1 MSCLPA
7 ELKSLVA
14 AHLAVAGCP
23 PCSPALAAL
32 SLASTQWAA
41 AARPHLLRA
50 LALSARTAPAFCALL
65 HAPRATLPAH
75 CAALTFEDTPSANAL
90 LPRVQPLRSLR
101 RLELREL
108 EWAALAP
115 DSTAPLLAV
124 FTELTELA
132 VHRARFPREETL
144 RRLIGAFPALEHLAL
159 SDVALAPCLCREER
173 GPAPVVPP
181 NLRSVT
187 LDVHLPAHLPLLQW
201 LATGCAKVHTVDIRG
216 ITRAA
221 VPELVAFLRALPAL
235 AHLRLSFLEDVCP
248 DDLAGLQTPALRSL
262 ALTAPSL
269 ATPTL
274 LLARLRCATLA
285 LTLPSLGPA
294 HLRRLPWAKLR
305 AVLPPSLSPPS
316 SLSSPTT
323 PSAPSPSTLNDPET
337 RTATPQAKT
346 DPPALAI
353 RIYGWPESILPA
365 LPHILAEPA
374 CLALPCDARAWSRTY
389 ALELDASSHSHAHEP
404 KAPSSPATAYTGIGG
419 GGNGGDARMV
429 ALGTL
434 AALTAAGC
442 AGMGMGMEAG
452 MEGVAR
458 ALPALLLAPVLVV
471 GLVCAGGLRLGA
483 DGDDE

>member
-90 LPRVQPLRSLR
+90 LPRVQPLRRLR
-101 RLELREL
+101 HLELREL

-173 GPAPVVPP
+173 GPAPVVPS

-187 LDVHLPAHLPLLQW
+187 LDVHLPAHLALLAW
-201 LATGCAKVHTVDIRG
+201 LVTGCEKVHTVDIRG

-221 VPELVAFLRALPAL
+221 APELVALLGALPAL

-248 DDLAGLQTPALRSL
+248 DDLAGLHTPALRSL

-274 LLARLRCATLA
+274 LLARLRCERLA

-305 AVLPPSLSPPS
+305 AVLPPSLSPSPS
-316 SLSSPTT
+316 S
-323 PSAPSPSTLNDPET
+323 PSPSLPSSPLSPTDPK
-337 RTATPQAKT
+337 TPAENAQTKT
-346 DPPALAI
+346 DSTPALAI

-365 LPHILAEPA
+365 LPSILAEPA
-374 CLALPCDARAWSRTY
+374 VLALPCAARAWSRTY
-389 ALELDASSHSHAHEP
+389 ALELDSSHPHHHEP
-404 KAPSSPATAYTGIGG
+404 KSPSSSPTTYARNGEGG
-419 GGNGGDARMV
+419 GGDARMV

-434 AALTAAGC
+434 AALAVGMGAG
-442 AGMGMGMEAG
+442 AGMGAG

-483 DGDDE
+483 DGGADDE